1 MIQTVKKTSKGF
13 TLVELSFSMLFI
25 SLLMISITMT
35 IMQIIN
41 TYNRGLLMKEVNQV
55 GRTVTDQ
62 MQRTIASS
70 SPSSTVN
77 IVKFTNPSNS
87 TEITGGRFCLG
98 NYSYIYNFA
107 KTLKETSITTQ
118 NKIGNSGPKVGFIRV
133 PDEGGNYCKP
143 ASNGTY
149 NVVSTTTEMVDV
161 LSKGAYSLTLYN
173 LNVESPVS
181 SYDSVSGQRL
191 YYVDVSLGASDYKAI
206 EVGSDNRCKAPSE
219 DDADQNYCSV
229 SNFSFV
235 ARAGNI

>member
-1 MIQTVKKTSKGF
+1 M
-13 TLVELSFSMLFI
+13 
-25 SLLMISITMT
+25 
-35 IMQIIN
+35 
-41 TYNRGLLMKEVNQV
+41 
-55 GRTVTDQ
+55 
-62 MQRTIASS
+62 
-70 SPSSTVN
+70 
-77 IVKFTNPSNS
+77 
-87 TEITGGRFCLG
+87 
-98 NYSYIYNFA
+98 
-107 KTLKETSITTQ
+107 KETSITTQ

-191 YYVDVSLGASDYKAI
+191 YYVDVSLGTSDYKAI